1 MTAIAGQDQRLAG
14 TDGFVVESSYGD
26 VGLVEEVWVGE
37 ANEPRALAV
46 RTSEGRHGLLL
57 GQDVLAVDREN
68 HWVVVA
74 PEAVLLELDAP
85 RLQTAEG
92 EDGALRQAAASWTT
106 TGDVVPLAPPERD
119 RWHPLQ
125 RWAAMLPLSRATRLP
140 WAVAILLTGIVLLLA
155 LVMTL
160 AFIVARIVT
169 GSAY

>member
-1 MTAIAGQDQRLAG
+1 MTAIAGTDQRLAG
-14 TDGFVVESSYGD
+14 TDGFVVESTHGD

-57 GQDVLAVDREN
+57 GEDVLAVDREN
-68 HWVVVA
+68 HWVVVS

-92 EDGALRQAAASWTT
+92 EDGAVRRAAASWTT
-106 TGDVVPLAPPERD
+106 TGEVVSLVPPERD
-119 RWHPLQ
+119 PWRPFQ
-125 RWAAMLPLSRATRLP
+125 RWAAMLPLARATRLP
-140 WAVAILLTGIVLLLA
+140 WAIAILLTGIVLLLA
-155 LVMTL
+155 LLMTL
-160 AFIVARIVT
+160 AFLVARILT

>member
-1 MTAIAGQDQRLAG
+1 MTATAGTDQRLAG
-14 TDGFVVESSYGD
+14 TDGFVVESTHGD
-26 VGLVEEVWVGE
+26 VGWVEEVWVGE

-57 GQDVLAVDREN
+57 GEDVLAVDHEN
-68 HWVVVA
+68 RWVVVSPDA
-74 PEAVLLELDAP
+74 ALLELDAP

-92 EDGALRQAAASWTT
+92 EDSALRQTASWTT

-119 RWHPLQ
+119 GWHPFQ
-125 RWAAMLPLSRATRLP
+125 RWAAMLPLAAATRLP
-140 WAVAILLTGIVLLLA
+140 WAIAILLTGIVLLLA
-155 LVMTL
+155 LVMML

>member
-1 MTAIAGQDQRLAG
+1 MTAIAGTDQRLAG
-14 TDGFVVESSYGD
+14 TDGFVVESTHGD

-57 GQDVLAVDREN
+57 GEDVLAVDREN
-68 HWVVVA
+68 RWVVVA

-92 EDGALRQAAASWTT
+92 EDSALRQAASWTT
-106 TGDVVPLAPPERD
+106 TGEVVPLAPPERD

-125 RWAAMLPLSRATRLP
+125 RWAAMLPLARATRLP

-155 LVMTL
+155 IVMTL

>member
-1 MTAIAGQDQRLAG
+1 MAAIAGKDQRLAG
-14 TDGFVVESSYGD
+14 TDGFVVESTHGD
-26 VGLVEEVWVGE
+26 IGLVEEVWVGE

-57 GQDVLAVDREN
+57 GEDVLAVDREN
-68 HWVVVA
+68 HWVVVS
-74 PEAVLLELDAP
+74 PDAVLLELDAP

-92 EDGALRQAAASWTT
+92 DDGAMRHAASWTT
-106 TGDVVPLAPPERD
+106 TGDVVPLAPPERE

-125 RWAAMLPLSRATRLP
+125 RWTAMLPLAKATRLP

-155 LVMTL
+155 LLMAL
-160 AFIVARIVT
+160 AFIVARILT